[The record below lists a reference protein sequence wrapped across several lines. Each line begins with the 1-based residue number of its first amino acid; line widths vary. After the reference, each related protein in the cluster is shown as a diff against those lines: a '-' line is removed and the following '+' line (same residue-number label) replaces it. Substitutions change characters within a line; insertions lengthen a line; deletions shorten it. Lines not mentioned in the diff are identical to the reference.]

1 MKQFS
6 KELGKVSVTPKGAWD
21 SNITNERLDIVYDK
35 RNNQAYIA
43 KQNVPVGVDI
53 DNREYWQPLNV
64 SGYADN
70 NFINLCRVNES
81 GNLIAY
87 DNLQE
92 AISSIAEIGR
102 KPGAVLSFYNINKDR
117 KDNNY
122 QFELWQFNSADI
134 TDWEDIHKWRNIYY
148 NFNVFCGW
156 YVAENALIENV
167 PKPNVGQYAFVGA
180 EYNRAY
186 LYQCRAKNVWTNT
199 NTRYSEYISISLTGN
214 ITIGDNGNWFVDG
227 VDSGIPSTP
236 QVEETLADIQDILKE
251 YEYRF
256 KDHQSQINA
265 LNYRATK
272 IENTNE
278 QIRETLDGIA
288 ATGGASTAEAV
299 TYNNNDS
306 SLKSVNVKQ
315 ALDELSNSK
324 KYLTQEQYDEL
335 VRIGEVK
342 EDVEYNILEEE

>member
-21 SNITNERLDIVYDK
+21 SNITNERLDVVYDK

-43 KQNVPVGVDI
+43 KQDVPVGVDI

-81 GNLIAY
+81 DNLIAY

-92 AISSIAEIGR
+92 AISSIASIGR

-156 YVAENALIENV
+156 YAEEAALIKNV
-167 PKPNVGQYAFVGA
+167 PTPNEGQYAFVGA
-180 EYNRAY
+180 EYDRAY
-186 LYQCRAKNVWTNT
+186 LYQCRTKGTWINT
-199 NTRYSEYISISLTGN
+199 KTKYAEYISISLSGN

-227 VDSGIPSTP
+227 EDTGIPSTP
-236 QVEETLADIQDILKE
+236 QVEDTLADIQDILKE
-251 YEYRF
+251 HEYQF
-256 KDHQSQINA
+256 KDQQNQINE
-265 LNYRATK
+265 LGRRATN

-324 KYLTQEQYDEL
+324 KYLTQDQYDEL

>member
-21 SNITNERLDIVYDK
+21 SNITSERLDVVYDK
-35 RNNQAYIA
+35 QNNQAYIA
-43 KQNVPVGVDI
+43 KQDVPVGVDI

-70 NFINLCRVNES
+70 NFINLCKVNDS

-92 AISSIAEIGR
+92 AISSIAVIGR
-102 KPGAVLSFYNINKDR
+102 KPGAVLSFYNINKER

-122 QFELWQFNSADI
+122 QFELWQFNSADV
-134 TDWEDIHKWRNIYY
+134 TNWEDIHKWRNIYY

-156 YVAENALIENV
+156 YSEEAALIKNV
-167 PKPNVGQYAFVGA
+167 PTPNEGQYAFVGD
-180 EYNRAY
+180 EYDRAY
-186 LYQCRAKNVWTNT
+186 LYQCRTKGTWTNT
-199 NTRYSEYISISLTGN
+199 KTKYTEYISISLSGN

-227 VDSGIPSTP
+227 EDTGIPATP
-236 QVEETLADIQDILKE
+236 QVEDTLADIQNILKE
-251 YEYRF
+251 HEYQF
-256 KDHQSQINA
+256 KDQQNQINE
-265 LNYRATK
+265 LGNRATS

-278 QIRETLDGIA
+278 QILETLDEIA

-299 TYNNNDS
+299 VYNNNDS
-306 SLKSVNVKQ
+306 PLKSVNVKQ
-315 ALDELSNSK
+315 ALDELANSK
-324 KYLTQEQYDEL
+324 KYLTQDQYDEL

>member
-6 KELGKVSVTPKGAWD
+6 KELGKVSITPKGAWD
-21 SNITNERLDIVYDK
+21 SNITNEKLDIVYDK

-43 KQNVPVGVDI
+43 KQNIPVGVDI

-70 NFINLCRVNES
+70 NFINLCRVNEN

-92 AISSIAEIGR
+92 AISSIAPIGR

-122 QFELWQFNSADI
+122 QFELWQFNS
-134 TDWEDIHKWRNIYY
+134 TDVSNWEDIHKWRNIYY

-156 YVAENALIENV
+156 YVEEDALITNV
-167 PKPNVGQYAFVGA
+167 PTPNEGQYAFVGA
-180 EYNRAY
+180 EYDRAY
-186 LYQCRAKNVWTNT
+186 LYQCRTKGTWTNT
-199 NTRYSEYISISLTGN
+199 KTKYAEYISISLSGN

-227 VDSGIPSTP
+227 EDTGIPSTP
-236 QVEETLADIQDILKE
+236 QVEDTLYDIQDILKE
-251 YEYRF
+251 HEYQF
-256 KDHQSQINA
+256 KDQQNQINE
-265 LNYRATK
+265 LGRRATN

-324 KYLTQEQYDEL
+324 KYLTQDQYDEL

>member
-21 SNITNERLDIVYDK
+21 SNITNEKLDIVYDK

-43 KQNVPVGVDI
+43 KQDVPVDVDI

-81 GNLIAY
+81 GNLNAY

-92 AISSIAEIGR
+92 AISSIAPIGR

-122 QFELWQFNSADI
+122 QFELWQFNSADV
-134 TDWEDIHKWRNIYY
+134 TDWENIHKWRNIYY

-156 YVAENALIENV
+156 YSEEAALITNV
-167 PKPNVGQYAFVGA
+167 PTPNEGQYAFVGA
-180 EYNRAY
+180 EYDRAY
-186 LYQCRAKNVWTNT
+186 LYQCRTKGTWTNT
-199 NTRYSEYISISLTGN
+199 KTKYAEYISISLSGN

-227 VDSGIPSTP
+227 EDTGIPSTP
-236 QVEETLADIQDILKE
+236 QVEDTLYDIQDILKE
-251 YEYRF
+251 HEYQF
-256 KDHQSQINA
+256 KDQQNQINE
-265 LNYRATK
+265 LGRRATN

-324 KYLTQEQYDEL
+324 KYLTQDQYDEL